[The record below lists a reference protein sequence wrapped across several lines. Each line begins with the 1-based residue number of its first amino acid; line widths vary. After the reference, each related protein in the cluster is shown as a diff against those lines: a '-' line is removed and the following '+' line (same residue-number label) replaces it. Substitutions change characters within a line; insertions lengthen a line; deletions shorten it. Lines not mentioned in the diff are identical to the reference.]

1 MIVQRQLSTAF
12 WPLSL
17 IILCLK
23 PSHFLYF
30 CLVNHCFYW
39 ILNLC
44 MILCEQLCVS
54 KHIPSTIQHGRTKG
68 RMTRCYL
75 CNPNDGMGRPIWLL
89 MQMWVS
95 LGNYGWLDFGFCFS
109 LLFLFCSLFL
119 SAIITLSASSC
130 QHRWSWHCCSSAS
143 KALYMLHLQ
152 SPQGHP
158 SARSSK

>member
-23 PSHFLYF
+23 PSHFSYF
-30 CLVNHCFYW
+30 CHINHYFYW

-44 MILCEQLCVS
+44 MILCEWLCVS
-54 KHIPSTIQHGRTKG
+54 EHIPSTIQHGRTKG
-68 RMTRCYL
+68 HTTRCYL
-75 CNPNDGMGRPIWLL
+75 RNPNDGMGRLIWPL

-95 LGNYGWLDFGFCFS
+95 LGDYGWLDFAFCFS
-109 LLFLFCSLFL
+109 LLFLFRSLFL
-119 SAIITLSASSC
+119 STIITLSASSC
-130 QHRWSWHCCSSAS
+130 RCCWSWHCCSSAS
-143 KALYMLHLQ
+143 KASYMLRLQ
-152 SPQGHP
+152 LPQGHP